1 MQKYCN
7 LNLGW
12 RFKEGFEEEYITG
25 GKDEEGRLVH
35 VPHTVKEV
43 PYDCFDQTMTCMIS
57 TYIRSF
63 QLPDMA
69 GKRALVSFEGVSAC
83 YDLYINGH
91 KAGSHKGPCSMALFD
106 RSRGHGFRLSFLPR
120 SPFPQHLYLDD
131 LSYNN
136 GII

>member
-69 GKRALVSFEGVSAC
+69 GKSALVSF
-83 YDLYINGH
+83 
-91 KAGSHKGPCSMALFD
+91 
-106 RSRGHGFRLSFLPR
+106 
-120 SPFPQHLYLDD
+120 
-131 LSYNN
+131 
-136 GII
+136 

>member
-91 KAGSHKGPCSMALFD
+91 KAGSHKGAYSMALFD
-106 RSRGHGFRLSFLPR
+106 
-120 SPFPQHLYLDD
+120 
-131 LSYNN
+131 
-136 GII
+136 IK

>member
-57 TYIRSF
+57 TYI
-63 QLPDMA
+63 P
-69 GKRALVSFEGVSAC
+69 
-83 YDLYINGH
+83 
-91 KAGSHKGPCSMALFD
+91 
-106 RSRGHGFRLSFLPR
+106 SFLTWRGNAPWFHLR
-120 SPFPQHLYLDD
+120 GFPPATIYT
-131 LSYNN
+131 
-136 GII
+136 

>member
-25 GKDEEGRLVH
+25 GKDEEGRLVN

-63 QLPDMA
+63 QLPDIRNTSPRV
-69 GKRALVSFEGVSAC
+69 GTGWSFAWIPMREVTCRPTVQPWTS
-83 YDLYINGH
+83 
-91 KAGSHKGPCSMALFD
+91 
-106 RSRGHGFRLSFLPR
+106 
-120 SPFPQHLYLDD
+120 
-131 LSYNN
+131 
-136 GII
+136 